1 MLELIIR
8 CTGTIIVWLVV
19 VGSARLRLLLVLMV
33 AGPPR
38 STRTDTLLP
47 YATLYRSV
55 VGRDEFR
62 SEHRHNTFNRLL
74 QTLRAPDFVN
84 VAFWVHDIRR
94 KRKIRDRSKFRQAFN
109 QEMSDAYF
117 EALSSQKIMQN
128 ELYLTMLYRPVVSGK
143 RFVEKSADTGLLQSQ
158 QEIGRAHV

>member
-1 MLELIIR
+1 MRISDWSSDVCSSDL
-8 CTGTIIVWLVV
+8 
-19 VGSARLRLLLVLMV
+19 
-33 AGPPR
+33 
-38 STRTDTLLP
+38 
-47 YATLYRSV
+47 
-55 VGRDEFR
+55 
-62 SEHRHNTFNRLL
+62 
-74 QTLRAPDFVN
+74 
-84 VAFWVHDIRR
+84 FWVHDIRR

-158 QEIGRAHV
+158 QDQAVAKLQELASNLEAVLKEYRSEEH